1 MAGRRPS
8 SSPRLTEWCVI
19 TGAPCSGKTA
29 VVDELARRGL
39 PVVAEAARAHIDA
52 EMKKGRSLDEIKSDP
67 SRFERRILRIKL
79 DIEARLPAQ
88 ERLFF
93 DRALPDS
100 IAYYRLEGLDP
111 AEPLR
116 HSRRVRYRRVFLFE
130 RIEFMKDSARTED
143 AETAAHI
150 ERLIEEAYTD
160 LGYAIVR
167 VPVMPV
173 AERADFALSHA

>member
-1 MAGRRPS
+1 MPESRMRV
-8 SSPRLTEWCVI
+8 RLTQWCVI

-29 VVDELARRGL
+29 VVDELAQRGWQ
-39 PVVAEAARAHIDA
+39 VVAEAARAHIDT
-52 EMKKGRSLDEIKSDP
+52 EMKKGRGLDEIKSDP
-67 SRFERRILRIKL
+67 ARFEGHIFRTKL
-79 DIEARLPAQ
+79 AIEARLPVQ
-88 ERLFF
+88 ERLFL

-111 AEPLR
+111 TEPR
-116 HSRRVRYRRVFLFE
+116 RQSRRVRYRRVFLFE
-130 RIEFMKDSARTED
+130 RIEFMKDPVRTED

-160 LGYAIVR
+160 LDYTVVR

-173 AERADFALSHA
+173 AERADFVLARA

>member
-1 MAGRRPS
+1 M
-8 SSPRLTEWCVI
+8 
-19 TGAPCSGKTA
+19 
-29 VVDELARRGL
+29 
-39 PVVAEAARAHIDA
+39 VAEAARAHIDA
-52 EMKKGRSLDEIKSDP
+52 ELKKGRRLDEIKSDP
-67 SRFERRILRIKL
+67 TRFEGRIFRIKL
-79 DIEARLPAQ
+79 AIEARLPAE

-111 AEPLR
+111 TEPRR

-130 RIEFMKDSARTED
+130 RIEFMKDSVRTED

-160 LGYAIVR
+160 LGYTFVR

-173 AERADFALSHA
+173 AERVDFVLAHA